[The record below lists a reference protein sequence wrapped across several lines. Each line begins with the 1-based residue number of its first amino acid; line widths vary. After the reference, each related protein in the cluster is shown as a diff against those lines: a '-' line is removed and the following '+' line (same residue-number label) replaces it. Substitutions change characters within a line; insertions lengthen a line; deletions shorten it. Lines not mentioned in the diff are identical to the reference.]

1 MIYAKTLLSKDNP
14 SIKYFY
20 VYMILVKLLLLL
32 KIIVVIDIIVV
43 IFKYNFFIHNNEKV

>member
-1 MIYAKTLLSKDNP
+1 
-14 SIKYFY
+14 
-20 VYMILVKLLLLL
+20 MILVKLLLLL

>member
-1 MIYAKTLLSKDNP
+1 
-14 SIKYFY
+14 
-20 VYMILVKLLLLL
+20 MILVKLLLL